1 MSTPPQ
7 DKPMTFWEH
16 LDELRS
22 RLRAALLAYVVGF
35 GVAWYFREWVLGV
48 LVIPFRQAW
57 IEQKL
62 PGAPELHFAAPG
74 DAFMAYVRQSLL
86 AGLVVAAPVIFWQ
99 LWAFVAPGLYA
110 KEKKSALAFVV
121 ASTGLFA
128 GGGVFGWRAAFP
140 VAFNYFLSL
149 SGNLGD
155 KGVSIT
161 PTVMMND
168 YLEFVGRLLLAFGAI
183 FELPLVIL
191 FLSVAG
197 IVNYVQLWR
206 FGRWFVLIAFTV
218 GAVLT
223 PPDVT
228 SQVIMSVP
236 MCVLYFASIGLAYL
250 FGKRPTPE
258 QMERYRRKKKSE
270 ANRA

>member
-1 MSTPPQ
+1 MGAPAT
-7 DKPMTFWEH
+7 DKPMSFWEH
-16 LDELRS
+16 LDELRN
-22 RLRAALLAYVVGF
+22 RLRKALVAFVVGF
-35 GVAWYFREWVLGV
+35 GVAWALREQILGL

-57 IEQKL
+57 VEQKL
-62 PGAPELHFAAPG
+62 PGTPELHFAAPS
-74 DAFMAYVRQSLL
+74 DAFMAYVRQSMI
-86 AGLVVAAPVIFWQ
+86 AGVVIAAPVVFWQ

-121 ASTGLFA
+121 SSSALFA
-128 GGGVFGWRAAFP
+128 GGGFFGWKVAFP
-140 VAFNYFLSL
+140 VAFNYFLSM

-155 KGVSIT
+155 NAVMIR
-161 PTVMMND
+161 PTVMMTE
-168 YLEFVGRLLLAFGAI
+168 YLDFIGQLLLAFGAI
-183 FELPLVIL
+183 FELPLLIL

-228 SQVIMSVP
+228 SQMIMSIP
-236 MCVLYFASIGLAYL
+236 MCALYFGSIGLAYL

-258 QMERYRRKKKSE
+258 QMERYKASKLGKK
-270 ANRA
+270 R